1 MKKTISYNS
10 PVILTFTLLCLAVL
24 GLDKLT
30 GGVSTAKLFCVYR
43 SSLRDALTYPRFFL
57 HVLGH
62 AGLSH
67 FMSNIL
73 LLLVIGP
80 PLEERFG
87 SKRILLAM
95 AITALVTGLVQFI
108 FFPGS
113 ALLGASGIVFMLIVM
128 LSMTGRSSGSIPL
141 TMLVVLVLYLG
152 QQVIDGIFTKDNIS
166 QLTHILGGVCG
177 VIIGNVYYTQGQ
189 GSSHHRRYRS

>member
-1 MKKTISYNS
+1 MKKIRYNS
-10 PVILTFTLLCLAVL
+10 PVILTFALLCLAIL

-30 GGVSTAKLFCVYR
+30 AGASTARLFCVYR
-43 SSLRDALTYPRFFL
+43 SSLRDPLTYPRFFL

-62 AGLSH
+62 SSMSH
-67 FMSNIL
+67 YMGNIL
-73 LLLVIGP
+73 LMLVVGP

-87 SKRILLAM
+87 SKRLLLAM
-95 AITALVTGLVQFI
+95 AVTALSTGLVQFI

-141 TMLVVLVLYLG
+141 TMLVVLALYLG

-177 VIIGNVYYTQGQ
+177 VIIGNVYYTGGR
-189 GSSHHRRYRS
+189 GSNSRRRYHS